1 MYTTLISPE
10 ELHARLSDPNWV
22 IVDCRFELAD
32 TDWGRRQYAAGHI
45 PGALYAHLD
54 EDLSGPPVTDSGRH
68 PLPTPAALTTLFGRM
83 GIDEG
88 KQVVVYDAGN
98 GAYAA
103 RLWWMLQYMGHE
115 ATAVLDG
122 GWAAWQAAGLP
133 VSAEIPKPEQAIFTG
148 APRAGWLVQMAD
160 VPEVA
165 LLVDSRGPARYRGE
179 IEPIDKKAGH
189 IPGAVNYFY
198 EENWGADGRYLTPD
212 PLRAKFQTLL
222 GEASPEEVVFYC
234 GSGVSACVNVL
245 AMAHSGVGYGRLYV
259 GSWSE
264 WSGYPENPVA
274 VGEEP

>member
-10 ELHARLSDPNWV
+10 ELQRHLSDPDWV

-32 TDWGRRQYAAGHI
+32 TEWGRRQYAAGHI

-54 EDLSGPPVTDSGRH
+54 ADLSGPPVTDNGRH
-68 PLPTPAALTTLFGRM
+68 PLPTPAAMTALFGRW

-88 KQVVVYDAGN
+88 KQVVVYGARN

-133 VSAEIPKPEQAIFTG
+133 VSDAVQTPRPAIFTG
-148 APRAGWLVQMAD
+148 APRREWLVQMTA
-160 VPEVA
+160 VPDA
-165 LLVDSRGPARYRGE
+165 PLLVDSRGPARYRGE

-198 EENWGADGRYLTPD
+198 EENWGADGRYLPAEQ
-212 PLRAKFQTLL
+212 LRAKFQALL
-222 GEASPEEVVFYC
+222 GETPPDEAVFYC

-264 WSGYPENPVA
+264 WSRHPENPVA
-274 VGEEP
+274 TGGNW

>member
-10 ELHARLSDPNWV
+10 ELQRHLSDPDWV

-32 TDWGRRQYAAGHI
+32 TDWGRRQYAAAHI

-54 EDLSGPPVTDSGRH
+54 EDLSGPPLTDNGRH
-68 PLPTPAALTTLFGRM
+68 PLPTPAAMTTLFGRWGM
-83 GIDEG
+83 DEG
-88 KQVVVYDAGN
+88 KQVVVYGARN

-103 RLWWMLQYMGHE
+103 RLWWMLQYMGHG

-133 VSAEIPKPEQAIFTG
+133 VSDETRTPRPVVFTG
-148 APRAGWLVQMAD
+148 APRADWLVQMTA
-160 VPEVA
+160 VPGVP

-198 EENWGADGRYLTPD
+198 EENWGVDGRYLPAEQ
-212 PLRAKFQTLL
+212 LREKFQALL
-222 GEASPEEVVFYC
+222 ENTPPDEAVFYC

-245 AMAHSGVGYGRLYV
+245 AMAHSGLGYGRLYV

-264 WSGYPENPVA
+264 WSSEPENPVA
-274 VGEEP
+274 TGGNP